1 MKKILLSVT
10 VAAALGSMAMAGG
23 DYVPAVP
30 VAPMDSWS
38 GPYVGAH
45 VGYIWGDADVTIDDW
60 NGPGQDA
67 HANGLN
73 VDGFLGG
80 VFAGYN
86 WRLQDDWLVG
96 VEVGFNWMSNDDEK
110 MFESYDSNPGAPDYG
125 YIKNYY
131 KVKQDWEASIVG
143 RVGKIMEE
151 TYLPYILAGISWT
164 KLEGRYKHEEQ
175 QINGWTT
182 SESNWDSDTV
192 MGFTVGVGV
201 EYKFN
206 ENLHARLEYRYNNY
220 QKADLHH
227 QFMGRDLDSHIDYNT
242 NVITAG
248 IVYKF

>member
-10 VAAALGSMAMAGG
+10 VAAALGSTAMAGG

-45 VGYIWGDADVTIDDW
+45 VGYIWGDADVTIDAS
-60 NGPGQDA
+60 PTL
-67 HANGLN
+67 HANGLD
-73 VDGFLGG
+73 VDGLLGG

-86 WRLQDDWLVG
+86 WRLRDNWLVG
-96 VEVGFNWMSNDDEK
+96 VEVGFNWISNDDEK
-110 MFESYDSNPGAPDYG
+110 LFHQEDTPDIGYGPGWEKY
-125 YIKNYY
+125 YY

-143 RVGKIMEE
+143 RVGKIVDD
-151 TYLPYILAGISWT
+151 TWLPYVLAGATWT
-164 KLEGRYKHEEQ
+164 KLKGRYR
-175 QINGWTT
+175 
-182 SESNWDSDTV
+182 SEVYDPAISNTIKKDQSKWGSDTV
-192 MGFTVGVGV
+192 MGFTLGLGV

-206 ENLHARLEYRYNNY
+206 EDLHGRLEYRYNDY
-220 QKADLHH
+220 QKADLKH
-227 QFMGRDLDSHIDYNT
+227 GGTWPDSHIDYNS